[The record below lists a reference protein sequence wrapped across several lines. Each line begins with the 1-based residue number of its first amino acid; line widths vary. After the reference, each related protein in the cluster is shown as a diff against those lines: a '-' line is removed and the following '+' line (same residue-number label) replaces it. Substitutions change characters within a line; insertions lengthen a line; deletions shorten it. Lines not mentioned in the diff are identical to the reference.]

1 MSNRDDKFKLSRGKK
16 IGLRS
21 LAIASIAS
29 AALLG
34 SVLPQASA
42 AGGFNQYGYN
52 YSARI
57 FSGPADG
64 VDKVLNGKVWGD
76 PTYANDHLVMKWNA
90 AWDACNANRR
100 LPAYVS
106 DDPAFCAGAWVTNE
120 WNGNAPGG
128 SGWSE
133 HIKIIWVGSAG
144 DMSSYWVDGGY
155 SVWGNYEVI
164 SDKAMDPDHIKYV
177 WAAGSPNGLGSSK

>member
-1 MSNRDDKFKLSRGKK
+1 MSTPCGDFKQAMSQTK
-16 IGLRS
+16 IFRFLTVAS
-21 LAIASIAS
+21 LVS
-29 AALLG
+29 AALV
-34 SVLPQASA
+34 SNALPQASA

-64 VDKVLNGKVWGD
+64 VDKVLDGKVWGD
-76 PTYANDHLVMKWNA
+76 PTYATDHLVMKWNA
-90 AWDACNANRR
+90 AWTACNANG
-100 LPAYVS
+100 YN
-106 DDPAFCAGAWVTNE
+106 DPKYCAGAWVTNA
-120 WNGNAPGG
+120 WNGNIPGG

-133 HIKIIWVGSAG
+133 HIKIIWVGSAAEN
-144 DMSSYWVDGGY
+144 SSYWVDGGY

-164 SDKAMDPDHIKYV
+164 SDRAMDPNHVKYI

>member
-1 MSNRDDKFKLSRGKK
+1 MSNRNDHLKQIKRNANKFKFLVVASMAAV
-16 IGLRS
+16 
-21 LAIASIAS
+21 AIVGS
-29 AALLG
+29 AF
-34 SVLPQASA
+34 PPASA

-57 FSGPADG
+57 FSGSADG
-64 VDKVLNGKVWGD
+64 VDKVLDGKVWGD

-90 AWDACNANRR
+90 AWDACNANG
-100 LPAYVS
+100 YNN
-106 DDPAFCAGAWVTNE
+106 PAFCAGAWDINQ
-120 WNGNAPGG
+120 WNGNVTGG

-133 HIKIIWVGSAG
+133 QIKIIWVGSAAEK
-144 DMSSYWVDGGY
+144 STYWVDGGY

-164 SDKAMDPDHIKYV
+164 SDKAMNPDRVKYI